1 MTDARELPARR
12 GILLAVAVA
21 LATAV
26 LGGLVR
32 LGFDVGLAWPA
43 MHAMDHGP
51 LFVLGVFG
59 TVIGLERAVAY
70 GAAWGYAAPL
80 VGVAGALAS
89 LAGMPGAAW
98 GATVSSVA
106 LLTLNAA
113 IVARQSVAFT
123 WLMLLGSAVLVF
135 GNATLAVGRPVFAV
149 VPAWI
154 AFFVLTIVAERLELS
169 RLAPTPRWATRTL
182 VALSLVFAASCCAM
196 VAGDAVAFGDGPST
210 RVTGAS
216 MMLLALWQLRFD
228 LARRTIRLTGLPRYA
243 ATGVLLGALWLLVAG
258 SLLATR
264 GLPPAGPAYDAA
276 LHAVFVGFVL
286 SMVFA
291 HAPIILP
298 AVARIEV
305 PFHPGLYVPLV
316 MLHLGLV
323 ARVWGDV
330 AGVIEARR
338 FGGMANAVA
347 LPLFLGA
354 VLWARRVGKGRSR

>member
-1 MTDARELPARR
+1 MTQARELPVRR
-12 GILLAVAVA
+12 AILLAVAAAV
-21 LATAV
+21 ATAV

-32 LGFDVGLAWPA
+32 LGFDLGLAWPA
-43 MHAMDHGP
+43 RHAMDHGP

-80 VGVAGALAS
+80 VGVASALAL
-89 LAGMPGAAW
+89 LAGLPGSAW

-106 LLTLNAA
+106 LLVLNAA
-113 IVARQSVAFT
+113 IVARQSIAFT

-149 VPAWI
+149 VPAWM

-169 RLAPTPRWATRTL
+169 RLAPTPRWATHAL
-182 VALSLVFAASCCAM
+182 VGLSLVYAASCCAM
-196 VAGDAVAFGDGPST
+196 VAGDAVALGDATST
-210 RVTGAS
+210 RATGAA
-216 MMLLALWQLRFD
+216 MVLLALWQLRFD

-243 ATGVLLGALWLLVAG
+243 AIGVMLGALWLLVAG
-258 SLLATR
+258 LLLATH
-264 GLPPAGPAYDAA
+264 GLPPAGPAYDAS
-276 LHAVFVGFVL
+276 LHAIFVGFVL

-305 PFHPGLYVPLV
+305 PFHPVLYLPLTV
-316 MLHLGLV
+316 LHLGLV
-323 ARVWGDV
+323 ARVWGDL
-330 AGVIEARR
+330 AGVIEGRR

-354 VLWARRVGKGRSR
+354 VLWARRGAKGASR